1 MVVAL
6 ALCSGLA
13 AAQERVRTS
22 AESPLTKDPGDQPLG
37 TLAKGVDLTLGQRQ
51 GDWVSISLDGWIFTS
66 SVAQTDREGYNLI
79 TTKRPGENLR
89 TVAKG
94 PLLARLQNGVL
105 LKKVETKGGWT
116 HVQRTAWIQAK
127 VVGNAG
133 DTTTVAAQEPD
144 TSVLLGHRVELTRGT
159 RLLQAAEGPLVATLA
174 TGAKAKV
181 LSRSGDWIHLQVDG
195 WVKDSTIKINDSSV
209 LTGVSLAELRA
220 EPNKYIGQTVEWR
233 VQFLALQKADELR
246 PEMPQG
252 STYLLTRGP
261 LPEPGFVYVVVAADK
276 AAQFATT
283 PALQELTLRVI
294 IKAPQTRYLANPVVE
309 LVSVEK
315 GLGTNGH

>member
-1 MVVAL
+1 MAL
-6 ALCSGLA
+6 ALFSGLA
-13 AAQERVRTS
+13 SAQEHARST
-22 AESPLTKDPGDQPLG
+22 AESPLTKDPGDQTLG
-37 TLAKGVDLTLGQRQ
+37 VLARGVDVILGQRQ
-51 GDWVSISLDGWIFTS
+51 GDWVSIELDGWIFTS

-79 TTKRPGENLR
+79 TTRRPAENLR

-116 HVQRTAWIQAK
+116 HVQRSAWIQAR
-127 VVGNAG
+127 VVGGG
-133 DTTTVAAQEPD
+133 DTTAVAGTAPVD
-144 TSVLLGHRVELTRGT
+144 TSVLLGHRVEVPKGT
-159 RLLQAAEGPLVATLA
+159 RLLQAAEGPLVAMLA
-174 TGAKAKV
+174 PGAKAKV
-181 LSRSGDWIHLQVDG
+181 LSRSGEWIHLQIDG
-195 WVKDSTIKINDSSV
+195 WVKDSTIKLNESNV

-220 EPNKYIGQTVEWR
+220 DPNKYIGQTVEWR
-233 VQFLALQKADELR
+233 VQFLAVQKADELR

-276 AAQFATT
+276 AAQFAAT

-309 LVSVEK
+309 LVSVEQ
-315 GLGTNGH
+315 GLGSSPR